1 MTMTN
6 PWGNE
11 PITDN
16 TAGTVVTVDLTDVE
30 EWGEG
35 YDNSPV
41 PSGVYPV
48 LIERVSKD
56 TSKNGTQYLSV
67 MYRITDGEYK
77 KRCLFDR
84 FFVWSPN
91 NKVAKERLRG
101 LLKAA
106 GLTYNVTSFML
117 EDLLQ
122 REFMCTVK
130 LQTKKA
136 EYAAYEGETENVI
149 NGYKAISG
157 GKKASAP
164 KAPTPA
170 PSAPKAAP
178 SPAPSAAPAP
188 AQATPSEQSV
198 QPWD

>member
-1 MTMTN
+1 MTAQN

-11 PITDN
+11 PIAN
-16 TAGTVVTVDLTDVE
+16 ANGGTMVQVDLTDVE

-48 LIERVSKD
+48 LIEKASQD
-56 TSKNGTQYLSV
+56 TSKNGTTYLNFT
-67 MYRITDGEYK
+67 YRITDGQYK

-84 FFVWSPN
+84 FFIYSAN
-91 NKVAKERLRG
+91 NKVAKERLKS

-106 GLTYNVTSFML
+106 GLTFNVTGFLL

-130 LQTKKA
+130 LQAKKA
-136 EYAAYEGETENVI
+136 EYAAFEGETENVI
-149 NGYKAISG
+149 NGYKAIV
-157 GKKASAP
+157 GKKKAAPTVQPAPTTPAPAVASAP
-164 KAPTPA
+164 
-170 PSAPKAAP
+170 SG
-178 SPAPSAAPAP
+178 APAP
-188 AQATPSEQSV
+188 AQATPSEQTV